1 MVTGSTVDCFIQF
14 WGVRGKISSP
24 GKDTIRYGG
33 NTSCVEMRLGKKRL
47 IFDGGTGL
55 RVLGNQLLSQM
66 PVEAHLFFTNC
77 HWDNIQGFPFFTPAF
92 IPGNCFHIYGAA
104 ASNGSPM
111 EQRLAC
117 QMQAPTFPV
126 PIQVMQSELQFYSLT
141 SGEKVSLDDV
151 TVEIVSLN
159 SLQGSMGYRVTWRGY
174 SVIYAT
180 SRSFNHQHLDD
191 HLLHLAHKADLLI
204 LDAPYAIS
212 AEETLNSDVLDWPDD
227 IWRTG
232 IATAEAAEVKQ
243 VVISRYN
250 PDYDDDFLD
259 QMEEKIQSAYPNYL
273 LAREGMVIPI
283 F

>member
-1 MVTGSTVDCFIQF
+1 
-14 WGVRGKISSP
+14 
-24 GKDTIRYGG
+24 
-33 NTSCVEMRLGKKRL
+33 
-47 IFDGGTGL
+47 
-55 RVLGNQLLSQM
+55 
-66 PVEAHLFFTNC
+66 
-77 HWDNIQGFPFFTPAF
+77 
-92 IPGNCFHIYGAA
+92 
-104 ASNGSPM
+104 M

-117 QMQAPTFPV
+117 QMQPPTFPV

-151 TVEIVSLN
+151 TVEMVALN
-159 SLQGSMGYRVTWRGY
+159 SLQGSMGYRVTWQGY

-180 SRSFNHQHLDD
+180 ARSFKHQHLDD
-191 HLLHLAHKADLLI
+191 HLLRLAHKADLLI

-212 AEETLNSDVLDWPDD
+212 ADETFNSDVLDWQDD

-259 QMEEKIQSAYPNYL
+259 QMEEKIQSVFPNYL
-273 LAREGMVIPI
+273 LAREGMVMPI